1 MLDLDLLTDEEVEKI
16 LPKGLEILGFELLQ
30 PNNFYLM
37 KHKKFGVFGGP
48 RKSYGEIIEFFSK
61 NPNEQKNDYDFA
73 EFNMEY
79 ANKEMK

>member
-1 MLDLDLLTDEEVEKI
+1 MLDLDLLSEEETEKM
-16 LPKGLEILGFELLQ
+16 LPKGLEILKFEELKL
-30 PNNFYLM
+30 NNFYLM
-37 KHKKFGVFGGP
+37 KHKKFGAFGAP
-48 RKSYGEIIEFFSK
+48 RKSYEEIMEFFNK